1 MMSPVIDNAGKVE
14 LESVLA
20 SHAGD
25 PAVLALT
32 EKLSTSIQSAK
43 FDRNELTLTISREDI
58 VAVCQT
64 VQASGYNFLAD
75 VTCVDWYPNQPRF
88 QVTYHILSHGLKRRL
103 RLCVLVEEGD
113 PSVNS
118 ITTVWPAANFYEREI
133 FDLFGVR
140 FGGHP
145 NMRRILL
152 PEEFQGNP
160 LRKDFPVEGYR

>member
-1 MMSPVIDNAGKVE
+1 MAPATDSTGKDE
-14 LESVLA
+14 LDAVLA
-20 SHAGD
+20 AHADD
-25 PAVLALT
+25 PAVLALSS
-32 EKLSTSIQSAK
+32 KLPTSIQAAK
-43 FDRNELTLTISREDI
+43 FDRNELTLTVSREEI
-58 VAVCQT
+58 VAACQT
-64 VQASGYNFLAD
+64 VQRAGYNFLVD

-88 QVTYHILSHGLKRRL
+88 QVTYHILSHGLKQRL

-118 ITTVWPAANFYEREI
+118 ITSVWPAANFYEREV

-145 NMRRILL
+145 NLRRILL

>member
-1 MMSPVIDNAGKVE
+1 MQT
-14 LESVLA
+14 VLA
-20 SHAGD
+20 AHAD
-25 PAVLALT
+25 NPAVQALT
-32 EKLSTSIQSAK
+32 LNLSSSLQNAI
-43 FDRNELTLTISREDI
+43 FDRNELTLTLFREQI
-58 VAVCQT
+58 VTACKSLQS
-64 VQASGYNFLAD
+64 AGYNFLLD

-88 QVTYHILSHGLKRRL
+88 QVTYHLLSHRLKQRV
-103 RLCVLVEEGD
+103 RLCVMVDESD

-118 ITTVWPAANFYEREI
+118 ITSVWPAANFYEREV

-145 NMRRILL
+145 NLRRIMM